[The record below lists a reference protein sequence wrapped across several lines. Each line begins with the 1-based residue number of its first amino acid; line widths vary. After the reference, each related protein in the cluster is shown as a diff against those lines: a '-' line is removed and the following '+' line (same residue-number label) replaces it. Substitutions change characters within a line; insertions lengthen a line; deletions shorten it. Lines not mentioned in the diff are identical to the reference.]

1 MSPPVNTFET
11 AAVAGFSLD
20 VVVEDGLWPAAV
32 VHQAFFDRIVA
43 AVPRFVEFDGATQA
57 VLALSDDTRVQH
69 LNKVYRNKDK
79 PTNVLS
85 FPASDPVAT
94 GGTPALS
101 EAEFLGDIV
110 LARETVLREAD
121 AQGIPAAHHA
131 SHLIVHGILH
141 LLGYHHDDAE
151 NAEDMEA
158 LEIDVLATL
167 GIANP
172 YKEELDDVD

>member
-1 MSPPVNTFET
+1 MSAPINTLQT
-11 AAVAGFSLD
+11 TAVAGLNLD

-32 VHQAFFDRIVA
+32 VHQEFFNRIVA
-43 AVPRFVEFDGATQA
+43 AVAGFIEFDGATEA
-57 VLALSDDTRVQH
+57 VLALSNDARVRH
-69 LNKVYRNKDK
+69 LNKLYRNKDK

-94 GGTPALS
+94 GDLPALS
-101 EAEFLGDIV
+101 EAEFLGDVI
-110 LARETVLREAD
+110 LARETVLREAG
-121 AQGIPAAHHA
+121 AQGVPAEHHA
-131 SHLIVHGILH
+131 SHLIVHGLLH
-141 LLGYHHDDAE
+141 LLGYHHDDPAS
-151 NAEDMEA
+151 ADDMEA